1 MASKAFKSNGEER
14 KKKNSYN
21 LKLSSEQMDKLG
33 KALESRGWISRTVQY
48 ARHAFEGESVRVVAY
63 ESGKLVV
70 QGRNTEDFVANI
82 WNRRLRESFYSA
94 MRK

>member
-21 LKLSSEQMDKLG
+21 LKLSSEQIDKLG
-33 KALESRGWISRTVQY
+33 QALESRGWTSHTVQY
-48 ARHAFEGESVRVVAY
+48 ARHAFEGENVRVDAY
-63 ESGKLVV
+63 ERGKLVV

-82 WNRRLRESFYSA
+82 LEPENT
-94 MRK
+94 